1 MSISP
6 KRLFPIREQAADSK
20 FLFCRKSLQRHFWFF
35 DLSLIPPLD
44 KLSRSETRAYEIPDS
59 SSEIYNTKSPRFTL
73 VQVAPNH
80 FVPIWDEVDF
90 LKAATMSCGQLV
102 HKYKTHAFN
111 FDTNDV
117 EVIFVFCFQSF

>member
-1 MSISP
+1 MI
-6 KRLFPIREQAADSK
+6 
-20 FLFCRKSLQRHFWFF
+20 
-35 DLSLIPPLD
+35 PLD
-44 KLSRSETRAYEIPDS
+44 ELSRSHFGIYEIPDT
-59 SSEIYNTKSPRFTL
+59 SSEIHNTKSPHFTL

-90 LKAATMSCGQLV
+90 LKAAAMSCDQLV